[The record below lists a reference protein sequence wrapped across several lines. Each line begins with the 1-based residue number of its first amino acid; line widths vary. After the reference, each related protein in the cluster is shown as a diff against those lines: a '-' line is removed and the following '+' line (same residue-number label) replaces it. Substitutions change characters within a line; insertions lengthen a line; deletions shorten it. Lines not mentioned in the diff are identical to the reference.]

1 MKNYIDQNDKTL
13 DQDNKGNLSRSKL
26 KFDLDQMLFSKI
38 YSDQKMMLTDKTILL
53 IKILLKTYSVQNE
66 I

>member
-13 DQDNKGNLSRSKL
+13 DQDNKGNLSRSKS
-26 KFDLDQMLFSKI
+26 KFDLDQILFSKI

-53 IKILLKTYSVQNE
+53 IKILLKTYSVQN
-66 I
+66 